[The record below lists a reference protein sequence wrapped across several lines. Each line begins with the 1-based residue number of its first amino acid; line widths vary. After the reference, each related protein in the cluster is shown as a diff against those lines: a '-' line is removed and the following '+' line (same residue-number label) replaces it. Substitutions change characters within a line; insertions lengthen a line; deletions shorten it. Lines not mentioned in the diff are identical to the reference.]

1 MLHSEICVVEATWT
15 GGLQP
20 ASQPVAMVNATFML
34 TIRICASLSSTA
46 MILSPSPAMYRI
58 YQTKSVGHTSIIA
71 LVSVLANCH
80 MWMLYGILYH
90 RFFPVVTTFALG
102 DAIALF
108 FLAVYYRYTT
118 ERRYVLK
125 VVGVTV
131 GALLVMTIY
140 TVLGANNVTR
150 QSRTQVEYIVGAFG
164 ILASM
169 FLYGAGFEKIVQV
182 LKFKTAIFIPIDMV
196 VAGTINQAF
205 WLTYLRLD
213 RNWLMLASS
222 IMCTV
227 LSVSQLILYVI
238 YNPNRRKPT
247 MPGAAAGASRE
258 IDISIVVSDL
268 APKDPYQLLPVNQQ
282 QVPLSPV
289 YQLALTP
296 REG

>member
-1 MLHSEICVVEATWT
+1 MA
-15 GGLQP
+15 
-20 ASQPVAMVNATFML
+20 NATFML
-34 TIRICASLSSTA
+34 IIRICASLTSTA
-46 MILSPSPAMYRI
+46 MILSPSPAIYRI
-58 YQTKSVGHTSIIA
+58 YKTKSVGHTSIIA

-80 MWMLYGILYH
+80 MWLLYGCLYH

-102 DAIALF
+102 DIIALF
-108 FLAVYYRYTT
+108 FIAVYYRYTT

-125 VVGVTV
+125 VLAVTV

-140 TVLGANNVTR
+140 TVLGANNMTH
-150 QSRTQVEYIVGAFG
+150 QSRSEIEYIVGAFG

-196 VAGTINQAF
+196 VAGTVNQAF

-227 LSVSQLILYVI
+227 LSVLQLILYVI
-238 YNPNRRKPT
+238 YNPNRRKST
-247 MPGAAAGASRE
+247 MPSGAAVGASRE
-258 IDISIVVSDL
+258 IDISIVVDL
-268 APKDPYQLLPVNQQ
+268 APKDPYQLLPANQQQQ
-282 QVPLSPV
+282 QVPQSPE
-289 YQLALTP
+289 YHLALTP